1 MSRHDLVCAHCGG
14 RIAEAR
20 CAMCRIA
27 LAEQQEARWRQLMTQ
42 VVLVVLAAVA
52 IFVLAGRSLAPA

>member
-1 MSRHDLVCAHCGG
+1 MSRHDLVCANCGG
-14 RIAEAR
+14 RVVEAR

-27 LAEQQEARWRQLMTQ
+27 RAEQQEARWRQLITQ

-52 IFVLAGRSLAPA
+52 IFMLAGRSLAPA

>member
-14 RIAEAR
+14 RVAEAR

-42 VVLVVLAAVA
+42 LVLVVLAAVA

>member
-14 RIAEAR
+14 RVAEAR

-27 LAEQQEARWRQLMTQ
+27 RAEQQEARWRQLIAQ
-42 VVLVVLAAVA
+42 IALLVLAAVA
-52 IFVLAGRSLAPA
+52 IVVLAGRSLAPA

>member
-14 RIAEAR
+14 RVAEAH

-27 LAEQQEARWRQLMTQ
+27 RAEQQEARWRQLIAQ
-42 VVLVVLAAVA
+42 IALVVLAAVA
-52 IFVLAGRSLAPA
+52 ILILAGRSLAPA

>member
-14 RIAEAR
+14 RVAEAR

-27 LAEQQEARWRQLMTQ
+27 LAEQQEARWRQMIAQIAL
-42 VVLVVLAAVA
+42 LVLAAVA
-52 IFVLAGRSLAPA
+52 ILILAGRSLAPA